1 MVVPSADPATS
12 PPARRPA
19 RLPAWAGPAIRIL
32 VTLGLMAFVLR
43 GIDRSAFLAI
53 IRTVDWRWW
62 ATAMAIALAVQVI
75 AGLRWSSLAR
85 PVGFRFPA
93 RLFVWRFFEG
103 MFFSLCLPSSIGGD
117 VIKAYRLAD
126 SNPRRLLA
134 GCTVLADRLT
144 GLVGL
149 GVLAGAALIAVEW
162 SLGPWGTLA
171 AGGLL
176 LSAALGVTW
185 LGVGAI
191 DRLLEAIPSVHPAR
205 QFISQLLPY
214 QMRPAILAGAV
225 AWSLVIQLGNAV
237 AVSVIA
243 RGLGVVLPLSV
254 WCVVVPVVMLAMVV
268 PISINGVGV
277 REGGLAMLLA
287 PEGVPGEQAVAIAL
301 LWFLSS
307 IVSGLIGGL
316 LFMLDRHPSAAGLP
330 ADAPA
335 DAAR

>member
-1 MVVPSADPATS
+1 MDVTAADPATS
-12 PPARRPA
+12 PAPRR
-19 RLPAWAGPAIRIL
+19 RSWLAGRAGTAIRVV
-32 VTLGLMAFVLR
+32 VTLGLMAVVLR
-43 GIDRSAFLAI
+43 GIDRAAFLAI

-62 ATAMAIALAVQVI
+62 ATGMAIALVVQVI

-85 PVGFRFPA
+85 PVGFTFPA
-93 RLFVWRFFEG
+93 VLFVWRFFEG

-126 SNPRRLLA
+126 STPRRLLA

-144 GLVGL
+144 GLAGL
-149 GVLAGAALIAVEW
+149 GVLAGAAVIAVEW

-176 LSAALGVTW
+176 LAVVLGVTW
-185 LGVGAI
+185 LGVGSL
-191 DRLLEAIPSVHPAR
+191 DRVLALIPSAHPAR
-205 QFISQLLPY
+205 QFVSQLLPY
-214 QMRPAILAGAV
+214 QMRPAILASAV
-225 AWSLVIQLGNAV
+225 AWSLVIQFGNAV

-243 RGLGVVLPLSV
+243 RGLGVTLPLSV
-254 WCVVVPVVMLAMVV
+254 WCVVVPLVMLAMVV

-287 PEGVPGEQAVAIAL
+287 PRDVPGEQAVAIAL
-301 LWFLSS
+301 LWFLST

-316 LFMLDRHPSAAGLP
+316 LFMLDRHAAAVSPSA
-330 ADAPA
+330 DVPA